1 MFGAGVFQFTVG
13 ITTDTDCAPLIAD
26 FIKVFYNKMK
36 RSYLVLLIS
45 RFDILM
51 MLFYQINRILVILL
65 ISPIKNGHEIRNM
78 RDTVRSE
85 ETLRMKLDNKR
96 DENKHELSRTIYDI
110 GTLFGSSTNRLSVN
124 HTFPL

>member
-1 MFGAGVFQFTVG
+1 M
-13 ITTDTDCAPLIAD
+13 
-26 FIKVFYNKMK
+26 
-36 RSYLVLLIS
+36 
-45 RFDILM
+45 M

-110 GTLFGSSTNRLSVN
+110 GALFGSSTNRLSVN